1 MSNLLQKA
9 SIITTPTAYDTGKI
23 LSVKPVQYYGPE
35 LVTNG
40 DFATDSDWFKSSFW
54 TISGGAASM
63 PSTNSYLPLYQND
76 VTISGKTYVLNFDIV
91 SIIGTIKATSLN
103 NGAASGEITLGE
115 YSTIGNKKITFTTQ
129 SGGESIAFA
138 RVVGVTASCTID
150 NVSVKEV
157 INADFDFERNS
168 SATRVGSNGLIQDVA
183 SNIPR
188 IDYTGGVGSWKF
200 EPQRTNLIN
209 YSESISNTPIKSG
222 TYTDNFAISPDGT
235 LNATKVTATSADPYF
250 YQNISYSAA
259 SYTASIYIKGIGNSV
274 GKSFQIR
281 LASNIYTDTIP
292 LEWTRFEYT
301 VTMPSGSSNVGVEI
315 PNPAVVGDEVLV
327 WGWQLEEGSYSTSY
341 IPTSGEIGG
350 VTRLAD
356 VANNAGSSDLIN
368 STEGVLYA
376 EISAL
381 ADTQQNRFVG
391 INDGSNSNRV
401 VIGYTSVGS
410 NTPRVIVTSGGS
422 TQAAIDF
429 NINDIRQEIK
439 IAAKYKLNSVDLWL
453 NGFKVGSDTS
463 AAMPIGLNNLSFDS
477 DGSGNSDFYGNTK
490 SVAVFKEALT
500 DLELE
505 CLVSWM
511 SFSDMGIALGYTVE

>member
-1 MSNLLQKA
+1 
-9 SIITTPTAYDTGKI
+9 
-23 LSVKPVQYYGPE
+23 
-35 LVTNG
+35 
-40 DFATDSDWFKSSFW
+40 
-54 TISGGAASM
+54 
-63 PSTNSYLPLYQND
+63 
-76 VTISGKTYVLNFDIV
+76 
-91 SIIGTIKATSLN
+91 
-103 NGAASGEITLGE
+103 
-115 YSTIGNKKITFTTQ
+115 
-129 SGGESIAFA
+129 
-138 RVVGVTASCTID
+138 
-150 NVSVKEV
+150 
-157 INADFDFERNS
+157 
-168 SATRVGSNGLIQDVA
+168 
-183 SNIPR
+183 
-188 IDYTGGVGSWKF
+188 
-200 EPQRTNLIN
+200 
-209 YSESISNTPIKSG
+209 
-222 TYTDNFAISPDGT
+222 
-235 LNATKVTATSADPYF
+235 
-250 YQNISYSAA
+250 
-259 SYTASIYIKGIGNSV
+259 
-274 GKSFQIR
+274 
-281 LASNIYTDTIP
+281 
-292 LEWTRFEYT
+292 
-301 VTMPSGSSNVGVEI
+301 
-315 PNPAVVGDEVLV
+315 
-327 WGWQLEEGSYSTSY
+327 
-341 IPTSGEIGG
+341 
-350 VTRLAD
+350 
-356 VANNAGSSDLIN
+356 LIN

>member
-9 SIITTPTAYDTGKI
+9 SIITTPTAYDSGKI
-23 LSVKPVQYYGPE
+23 LSVKPVQTYGPE

-40 DFATDSDWFKSSFW
+40 DFATDSDWIKSTGW
-54 TISGGAASM
+54 TISGGIATLDGTQVASSGLG
-63 PSTNSYLPLYQND
+63 STTMS
-76 VTISGKTYVLNFDIV
+76 VTSGKTYKVVVNVISRSSGFRLYDNNGVVTYGLSVGENVFYR
-91 SIIGTIKATSLN
+91 TATSSNYQVTPLGLS
-103 NGAASGEITLGE
+103 GATG
-115 YSTIGNKKITFTTQ
+115 
-129 SGGESIAFA
+129 SI
-138 RVVGVTASCTID
+138 S
-150 NVSVKEV
+150 NVSVKEAL
-157 INADFDFERNS
+157 NADFDFTRNS

-183 SNIPR
+183 SNLPR